1 MKEKNIV
8 PTLDWLEN
16 PEIFAVNRLDA
27 TSNHKYY
34 QNLDDALNSKSMEL
48 KQSLN
53 GIWKFKYAKN
63 SQERDVDFYKEERDC
78 RDFDEIT
85 VPGHIQMQGYDQMQY
100 INTLYP
106 WDGHEE
112 LRPPFISKEY
122 NPVGSYV
129 RYFELNSALQN
140 KKVNLVFDGV
150 ETAFYVW
157 LNGKFVGYSEDSFTP
172 SAFDVSDVLK
182 EGKNKL
188 AVEVYKRSSA
198 SWLEDQDFWRF
209 SGIFRDVNLYAYDDL
224 HIRDLFIYTDLKNN
238 YQNAQVRV
246 EYDVVGAEYGSL
258 SLDILDRDNHTVYQM
273 KQDNFQNLNF
283 ELNNVHLWSAED
295 PYLYTFVFSL
305 FDSNSRL
312 IEVVPQKFGFRE
324 FQMDNGIMKIN
335 GKRIVFRGINRHEFS
350 ADRGRAITKEDM
362 LFDIQFM
369 KKNNINAVR
378 TSHYPNQS
386 LWYDLC
392 DEYGIYLIDE
402 TNLETH
408 GSWQK
413 LGKCDPSWNIPGN
426 LPEWKDVVIDRAQ
439 SMFERDKN
447 HPSILIWSCGNESYA
462 GTNIVAMAQFFRE
475 HDPRRLVHYEGCF
488 WNRDYNDAT
497 DMESRMYAKV
507 ADIEEY
513 LGTNPEKPYISC
525 EYMHAM
531 GNSLGG
537 MKHYVDLEDQY
548 DQYQG
553 GFIWDYIDQAV
564 YYVNEQGYKVLGYGG
579 DFKDRF
585 TDYNFCGDGIIFA
598 DRTLSPKV
606 QEVKYLYQDIVI
618 SPTQKGVVIK
628 NKMLFTNTN
637 QYDFVYVL
645 KQGDHILQKGT
656 VKTDIAP
663 GQTKEIEIP
672 WLSVENQEAVKIVSA
687 ILKEDTLWEK
697 AGYEVAYGQSVV
709 GSYHNQIHHEDELK
723 IVVGDGNIGVR
734 CGKLKALFANS
745 EGLISL
751 KNDGIEYI
759 ARAPRPVF
767 WRATTDNEK
776 GYKHDVHSIAW
787 YGASIAFD
795 CTKFEYQIGE
805 DGKSVCILYRY
816 ELPVLPKTKVDVIY
830 TVSAHQFIKV
840 NMKYYGQEGLPE
852 IPLIGMR
859 FKLYKTTDYFKYYGL
874 GPQENYIDRKN
885 GTKLDIYKQ
894 NILENVTPYLK
905 PQECGN
911 RCGVRYLDL
920 IDDNQKGI
928 RFEMLKQPFEATVLP
943 YSFEELQQ
951 SLHQEELSPSYY
963 TYVTIASKQMGVG
976 GDDSWGA
983 PILPQYCISGA
994 DSDEYEF
1001 MISLI

>member
-1 MKEKNIV
+1 MKEKNII

-16 PEIFAVNRLDA
+16 PEIFAVNRLKA
-27 TSNHKYY
+27 TSDHKYY
-34 QNLDDALNSKSMEL
+34 QNLDEAMARQAMKL

-53 GIWKFKYAKN
+53 GIWKFKYAN
-63 SQERDVDFYKEERDC
+63 NAQERDVDFYKEERDC
-78 RDFDEIT
+78 HDFDEIT

-112 LRPPFISKEY
+112 LRPPFISKKY

-129 RYFELNSALQN
+129 RYFEVDSALQN
-140 KKVNLVFDGV
+140 KKVHLVFDGV

-172 SAFDVSDVLK
+172 SAFDISKLLK
-182 EGKNKL
+182 EGENKL

-209 SGIFRDVNLYAYDDL
+209 SGIFRDVNLYAYDEL
-224 HIRDLFIYTDLKNN
+224 HLQDLFIYADLKNN
-238 YQNAQVRV
+238 YQNAQVKV
-246 EYDVVGAEYGSL
+246 EYDVVGAKSGSI
-258 SLDILDRDNHTVYQM
+258 SLDILDRANHIVYQT
-273 KQDNFQNLNF
+273 KQDDFLPFNF
-283 ELNNVHLWSAED
+283 ELSQIHLWSAED

-305 FDSNSRL
+305 FDTTGRL

-324 FQMDNGIMKIN
+324 FKMDNGIMKIN
-335 GKRIVFRGINRHEFS
+335 GQRIVFRGVNRHEFS

-386 LWYDLC
+386 MWYDLC

-413 LGKCDPSWNIPGN
+413 LGKCEPSWNIPGN

-439 SMFERDKN
+439 SMFQRDKN
-447 HPSILIWSCGNESYA
+447 HPAILIWSCGNESYA

-488 WNRDYNDAT
+488 WNRDYCDAT

-513 LGTNPEKPYISC
+513 LETNPEKPYISC

-537 MKHYVDLEDQY
+537 MKHYVDLEDRY

-553 GFIWDYIDQAV
+553 GFIWDYIDQAI
-564 YYVNEQGYKVLGYGG
+564 YYVNEQGNKVLGYGG
-579 DFKDRF
+579 DFKDRY

-598 DRTLSPKV
+598 DRTISPKV
-606 QEVKYLYQDIVI
+606 PEVKYLYQDIVI
-618 SPTQKGVVIK
+618 SPSEKGVVIK

-637 QYDFVYVL
+637 KYDFVYML
-645 KQGDHILQKGT
+645 KQGEQILQKGT
-656 VKTDIAP
+656 VKIDVAP
-663 GQTKEIEIP
+663 GQTEEIEIP
-672 WLSVENQEAVKIVSA
+672 WASVENQETVKIVSA
-687 ILKEDTLWEK
+687 VLKEDCLWEK
-697 AGYEVAYGQSVV
+697 AGYEVAYGQLIV
-709 GSYHNQIHHEDELK
+709 GPYHDQIHHEQELK
-723 IVVGDGNIGVR
+723 IAVGDGNIGVH

-751 KNDGIEYI
+751 KNDEVEYI

-795 CTKFEYQIGE
+795 CTKFEYQIAE
-805 DGKSVCILYRY
+805 DGKSICILYRY
-816 ELPVLPKTKVDVIY
+816 ELPVFPKTKVDLIY

-859 FKLYKTTDYFKYYGL
+859 FKLYKTTDFFKYYGL

-885 GTKLDIYKQ
+885 GTKLDVYKQ
-894 NILENVTPYLK
+894 DILKNVTPYLK

-911 RCGVRYLDL
+911 RCDVRYLEL
-920 IDDNQKGI
+920 IGDNQKGI
-928 RFEMLKQPFEATVLP
+928 KFEMLKQPFEATVLP
-943 YSFEELQQ
+943 YSFEELQHA
-951 SLHQEELSPSYY
+951 LHQEELQASCY

-1001 MISLI
+1001 KISLI